1 MCCEQCRY
9 QEGYL
14 PVIGRVLYCPDF
26 MVSVISQSRVVKNK
40 RLDLDYCK
48 VDDQYCVTDI
58 ASGVSLSFLPKHG
71 LYVCNF
77 PDQEDLPSDD
87 LPPELVP
94 MDLDDDEV
102 FATTVDQNKLPY
114 TKREVK
120 AADAARHLVKS
131 MAYPSMVD
139 MFSMIKA
146 GISGSTVTAK
156 DLHRALKIYGPF
168 VPSIQGK
175 TTRRPTPLIS
185 DQVLYADL
193 LFVDDSL

>member
-1 MCCEQCRY
+1 
-9 QEGYL
+9 
-14 PVIGRVLYCPDF
+14 
-26 MVSVISQSRVVKNK
+26 
-40 RLDLDYCK
+40 
-48 VDDQYCVTDI
+48 
-58 ASGVSLSFLPKHG
+58 
-71 LYVCNF
+71 
-77 PDQEDLPSDD
+77 
-87 LPPELVP
+87 
-94 MDLDDDEV
+94 MDLEDDEV

-175 TTRRPTPLIS
+175 TTRRPTPLIAEDVPKSLIS

-193 LFVDDSL
+193 LFVDKVPFLVSVSKPLGLTSCCLASSWM